1 MGIGTSPSAAETLIA
16 HLIAAKPLTK
26 AMQIVPFTDRPEL
39 TDAVVRFNER
49 TTAGGF
55 PEYHFSERPSSR
67 HFPKEPGREVW
78 MEYFLAVEE
87 PEVRGGYIL
96 KYQPFW
102 SLGEPEAL
110 TFLKLPVSEGILNPA
125 YASLGI
131 ELLQDTER
139 REPRVYALGMGGIKN
154 KLPRILAK
162 MGWDVV
168 EVPFF
173 FKICRGG
180 RFFRNIQALRQTK
193 AKKLACDILGWSGL
207 GSLGVIALSLLGN
220 SVKLKGVTVTEET
233 SFGTWADEIWTN
245 THAEYHWLG
254 QRNAATLGILYR
266 EDDPRYLR
274 MRVKRDGKDIGWV
287 LGLCTDMQDHKQF
300 GNMRVASV
308 VDGLAS
314 LKDTATVVAAA
325 VRHLSHKRP
334 DIFVSNQLHES
345 WQQAMLANGFRK
357 GPSNFAQA
365 LTPAAATAFKKR
377 AQRREQMHCNR
388 GDGDGPIN
396 L

>member
-1 MGIGTSPSAAETLIA
+1 MR
-16 HLIAAKPLTK
+16 
-26 AMQIVPFTDRPEL
+26 IVPFEDHPEL
-39 TDAVVRFNER
+39 TDAVIRFNER
-49 TTAGGF
+49 TGAGGF
-55 PEYHFSERPSSR
+55 AEYHFSERPSSR
-67 HFPKEPGREVW
+67 HFPKEPGRAVW

-87 PEVRGGYIL
+87 PEVRGGYIF
-96 KYQPFW
+96 KFQPFW
-102 SLGEPEAL
+102 SLGQPEPL
-110 TFLKLPVSEGILNPA
+110 TFLKLPISEGIINPA

-131 ELLQDTER
+131 ELLQDTEER
-139 REPRVYALGMGGIKN
+139 QPRVYALGMGGIKN

-207 GSLGVIALSLLGN
+207 GSLGTWALSLFGSSAN
-220 SVKLKGVTVTEET
+220 LKGVTVTEEPG
-233 SFGTWADEIWTN
+233 FGAWSDEVWSASN
-245 THAEYHWLG
+245 HEYHWLG
-254 QRNAATLGILYR
+254 QRNSETLGILYR

-287 LGLCTDMQDHKQF
+287 LGLCTDMKHHKQF

-325 VRHLSHKRP
+325 TRHLSTKRP
-334 DIFVSNQLHES
+334 DIIVSNQLHES
-345 WQQAMLANGFRK
+345 WQQALLGSGFRR

-365 LTPAAATAFKKR
+365 LTPAAAAAFKNR
-377 AQRREQMHCNR
+377 AQHREQMHCNR